1 MTNSIMMPISA
12 ICTCLLIIKV
22 TGFKTVINEVEISSK
37 FKRKKAYLFCMK
49 YIVVPGLIII
59 LLSSIL
65 STIGIISI

>member
-1 MTNSIMMPISA
+1 MMF
-12 ICTCLLIIKV
+12 IKV
-22 TGFKTVINEVEISSK
+22 TGFKTVIDEVEISSK